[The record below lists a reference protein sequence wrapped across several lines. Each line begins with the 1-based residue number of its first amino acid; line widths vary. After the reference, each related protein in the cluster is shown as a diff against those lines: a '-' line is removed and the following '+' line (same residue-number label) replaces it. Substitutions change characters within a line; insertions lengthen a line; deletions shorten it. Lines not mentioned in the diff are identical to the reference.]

1 MRILLTSWDRVVHHK
16 NHRWAY
22 IAVSAPVLEGFK
34 QGGRNIEGTKKMIA
48 DFISEIGP
56 GIMVNPAGKGPM
68 SEISK

>member
-1 MRILLTSWDRVVHHK
+1 
-16 NHRWAY
+16 
-22 IAVSAPVLEGFK
+22 
-34 QGGRNIEGTKKMIA
+34 MIA